1 MVLWVRR
8 SLAALAVLVAACSV
22 EVAALPRQR
31 AHPAHPPHSAQER
44 IDTGIAIS
52 VNGQTLPR
60 DPAPRIV
67 NGRILVPVAKTY
79 GAIGVTVQR
88 VGDVLTL
95 SAPGQRVVLRL
106 GSDRALI
113 GDSPVTMDAP
123 ATTID
128 GATYV
133 PLRFVAESLRAQATY
148 NRSSNLVEITSSIVG
163 RNPALEQRTDG
174 GAQLVGTV
182 SAVDLNSSTP
192 SITVV
197 RGGAR
202 TVSIGP
208 DVQIVLQ
215 DVVTR
220 TSVAAGIADVH
231 VGDAVS
237 VAIRNDG
244 RVTEVI
250 ARYASRT
257 GKIAAVSPALF
268 VLDSGLMVT
277 PDKSTQITLNAQ
289 PATLD
294 ELKVGD
300 SVTVRSNPDT
310 NEKRQIIVSRAETG
324 LPPVAP
330 GATTIEAFTVTGKS
344 ALRAGDS
351 FTVTLR
357 GTAAGRAT
365 YDIGS
370 YVTGIPMTEGAAGV
384 YTARY
389 VVPSDV
395 NFGRTQIAGHL
406 VVAGIEAPRVQAA
419 GLIAISTAPPQIVEV
434 APSNGA
440 TVNNSRP
447 SIYATYRSPT
457 DIGINPSSVS
467 IRVNGLDVTPT
478 STRTD
483 GFITY
488 SPGVSLND
496 GTVNVTVSVSDR
508 AGNAQQRSWSFTVRS
523 H

>member
-8 SLAALAVLVAACSV
+8 SLAALAALVAACSV
-22 EVAALPRQR
+22 AAVALPRERPHPQR
-31 AHPAHPPHSAQER
+31 QPQER
-44 IDTGIAIS
+44 VEPGIAIS
-52 VNGQTLPR
+52 VNGQTLAR

-67 NGRILVPVAKTY
+67 NGRILVPVSKTY
-79 GAIGVTVQR
+79 GAIGVNVQR
-88 VGDVLTL
+88 VGDMLTL

-106 GSDRALI
+106 GSNRALI
-113 GDSPVTMDAP
+113 GDSPVIMDAP

-133 PLRFVAESLRAQATY
+133 PLRFLADSLHAQATY
-148 NRSSNLVEITSSIVG
+148 NRRSNRVEVTSQIVG
-163 RNPALEQRTDG
+163 RNPAFEVRTGG

-182 SAVDLNSSTP
+182 SAVDVNSNPP

-208 DVQIVLQ
+208 DAQILLQ
-215 DVVTR
+215 DVITR
-220 TSVAAGIADVH
+220 TSVGAVIADVR

-244 RVTEVI
+244 RVTSVI

-268 VLDSGLMVT
+268 VLEGGLMVT

-300 SVTVRSNPDT
+300 SVTLRSNPDT

-330 GATTIEAFTVTGKS
+330 GATTIEAFTLAGKN
-344 ALRAGDS
+344 ALRAGDA

-357 GTAAGRAT
+357 GTAGGRAT

-370 YVTGIPMTEGAAGV
+370 YVTGIPMTEGGPGV
-384 YTARY
+384 YSARY

-395 NFGRTQIAGHL
+395 NFGQTQIVGHL
-406 VVAGIEAPRVQAA
+406 VAGGVEAPRAQAA
-419 GLIAISTAPPQIVEV
+419 GLVAITTAPPQIVEI
-434 APSNGA
+434 APTHGT

-488 SPGVSLND
+488 SPGVSLAD

-508 AGNAQQRSWSFTVRS
+508 AGNAQQRSWSFTVRTR
-523 H
+523 

>member
-1 MVLWVRR
+1 MLLWARR
-8 SLAALAVLVAACSV
+8 SLAAPAVLVAACSV
-22 EVAALPRQR
+22 ATAATVRQ
-31 AHPAHPPHSAQER
+31 PQQR
-44 IDTGIAIS
+44 IVQAIAIR

-79 GAIGVTVQR
+79 GAIGVSVQR
-88 VGDVLTL
+88 IGDELTL
-95 SAPGQRVVLRL
+95 SAPGQRVVLHI
-106 GSDRALI
+106 GSDRALV
-113 GDSPVTMDAP
+113 GDTPVTMDAP

-133 PLRFVAESLRAQATY
+133 PLRFFAASLGAQASF
-148 NRSSNLVEITSSIVG
+148 NRKSNRVEVTSSIVG
-163 RNPALEQRTDG
+163 RNPALEQRIRG

-182 SAVDLNSSTP
+182 SAVDLNSSPP

-202 TVSIGP
+202 TVSIGS
-208 DVQIVLQ
+208 DVQIALQ

-220 TSVAAGIADVH
+220 TTVAAGIDDIH

-237 VAIRNDG
+237 VVIRDDG
-244 RVTEVI
+244 RVTSVI

-257 GKIAAVSPALF
+257 GKIAATSGSLF
-268 VLDSGLMVT
+268 VLDGGLMVT

-310 NEKRQIIVSRAETG
+310 NEKRQIIVSRAEPGT
-324 LPPVAP
+324 PSAEP
-330 GATTIEAFTVTGKS
+330 GATTIDAFTISGKD
-344 ALRAGDS
+344 ALRAGDA

-357 GTAAGRAT
+357 GTPDGRAT

-370 YVTGIPMTEGAAGV
+370 YVTGIPMTENSPGV

-395 NFGRTQIAGHL
+395 NFGQTQILGHL
-406 VVAGIEAPRVQAA
+406 VAAGVEAPRAQAA
-419 GLIAISTAPPQIVEV
+419 KLIGITTAPPQIVEV
-434 APSNGA
+434 APSNGT
-440 TVNNSRP
+440 TVNNTRP

-488 SPGVSLND
+488 SPGLSLAD
-496 GTVNVTVSVSDR
+496 GPVNVTVSVSDR
-508 AGNAQQRSWSFTVRS
+508 AGNAQQRSWSFVVRS